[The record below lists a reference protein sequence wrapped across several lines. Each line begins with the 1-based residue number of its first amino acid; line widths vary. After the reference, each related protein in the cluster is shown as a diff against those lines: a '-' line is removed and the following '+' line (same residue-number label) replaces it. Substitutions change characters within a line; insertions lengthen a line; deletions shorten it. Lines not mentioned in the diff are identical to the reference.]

1 MQAVSKKSNKHLRC
15 LKYEKCLDLKLRD
28 ANDHSGKFNWRT
40 SMLHM
45 LTPAFR
51 SAGIAG
57 VLAIAGMTTDA
68 SAQDYTARIG
78 HLESPQQSRHVHL
91 ERVAELVSERT
102 DGAVAFEIFPSGQ
115 LGTQREMTESVQL
128 GTLEAT
134 VSPAAFLGGFN
145 PAISILD
152 IPFLL
157 PADEEAAQELR
168 GGEFGDALLDTFA
181 DRGVV
186 GVELW
191 PNGRKNLTSNKPLD
205 DLTSLGEH
213 KFRTMDSKILIEQ
226 FEALGASAI
235 ALPFGELYTSLQTG
249 VVDGQENPLDTIQ
262 RMKFYEVQDYLVL
275 TEHGAMEDVVLFN
288 PMWWDALP
296 EEYRA
301 VIEGAFEEVIPA
313 LREHK
318 AEAVEAALEAIDES
332 SDIEIRE
339 ASEEEKSAMRD
350 ATYDAAVAAYLD
362 RAGDEG
368 AALIEVYESEYA
380 DISSE

>member
-1 MQAVSKKSNKHLRC
+1 
-15 LKYEKCLDLKLRD
+15 
-28 ANDHSGKFNWRT
+28 
-40 SMLHM
+40 MLHT
-45 LTPAFR
+45 LTPAIR
-51 SAGIAG
+51 VAGLAG
-57 VLAIAGMTTDA
+57 ALTLAGMTTTA
-68 SAQDYTARIG
+68 SAQDYTAKIG
-78 HLESPQQSRHVHL
+78 HLESPQQSRHVFL
-91 ERVAELVSERT
+91 EQVADLVSERT

-145 PAISILD
+145 PAVSILD

-157 PADEEAAQELR
+157 PADDATAQELR
-168 GGEFGDALLDTFA
+168 GGAFGETLLETFS

-205 DLTSLGEH
+205 DLTSLAEH

-226 FEALGASAI
+226 FEALGASAV

-288 PMWWDALP
+288 PAWWNGLP
-296 EEYRA
+296 EEYRD
-301 VIEGAFEEVIPA
+301 VIAAAFEEVIPE

-318 AEAVEAALEAIDES
+318 AEAVAAALDTIDES
-332 SDIEIRE
+332 SDINIRE
-339 ASEEEKSAMRD
+339 ASAEERVAMRE

-362 RAGDEG
+362 RAPDEG
-368 AALIEVYESEYA
+368 AALIEVYEGEYA
-380 DISSE
+380 DVTSD